1 MKIRSPRLIRFAA
14 RILATAFRMLFRIMR
29 LDIDTHPGTSPY
41 QPPGSDRY
49 LYCLWHDGI
58 VGWVFSRPSFQVAA
72 LVSRHADGSYLADG
86 MQMVGVTPIRGSS
99 RRGGAAA
106 LRQMLDAAADY
117 HIAIATD
124 GPLGPRHVVKE
135 GIVYLASQSGR
146 GIIPAAFDARLAWR
160 PVGRWTDLILPLP
173 FTRTY
178 IRAGEPIFVPPGLS
192 RDELE
197 PYRLQ
202 VQRAMDELTEEVRR
216 LAGRAEVVPGAVND
230 ADPTSVDA
238 VASDRRAA

>member
-14 RILATAFRMLFRIMR
+14 RILATAFRLHFRTMR

-41 QPPGSDRY
+41 EPPGDSRY

-58 VGWVFSRPSFQVAA
+58 VGWVFSRPSFSVSA

-124 GPLGPRHVVKE
+124 GPLGPRHEVKE
-135 GIVYLASQSGR
+135 GIIYLASQSGR

-160 PVGRWTDLILPLP
+160 PWGRWTDLILPSP
-173 FTRTY
+173 WSRTY
-178 IRAGEPIFVPPGLS
+178 IRGGDPIFVPPGLS
-192 RDELE
+192 RTQLE

-202 VQRAMDELTEEVRR
+202 VQRAMDELTEQVRT
-216 LAGRAEVVPGAVND
+216 LAGRP
-230 ADPTSVDA
+230 DPAPHDDHA
-238 VASDRRAA
+238 AAPAHRRAA